1 MFDPIYIQFNDWE
14 YKISPDQ
21 YVHRSNTTHGVE
33 ICSALVVHLSRVPDP
48 TIILGAPFIRNY
60 YIYHDME
67 NKRVGVYGDYMIYVG
82 PAIFKKVIIT
92 FSVTAMILIH
102 ISICIWFC
110 LRFHR
115 AKANGRQPYLLE
127 YNQEPQQI
135 ELNSRG

>member
-1 MFDPIYIQFNDWE
+1 MNNWE

-21 YVHRSNTTHGVE
+21 FVHRIVKSDKVE
-33 ICSALVVHLSRVPDP
+33 ICDTMIVRQSNVFNTTV
-48 TIILGAPFIRNY
+48 ILGDPFIRNY

-67 NKRVGVYGDYMIYVG
+67 NKRVGVYGDYMIYFG
-82 PAIFKKVIIT
+82 PSIFKTIIIT

>member
-33 ICSALVVHLSRVPDP
+33 ICSALVVHLSGVPDP

-82 PAIFKKVIIT
+82 PSIFKTII
-92 FSVTAMILIH
+92 I
-102 ISICIWFC
+102 
-110 LRFHR
+110 
-115 AKANGRQPYLLE
+115 
-127 YNQEPQQI
+127 
-135 ELNSRG
+135 